1 MADNNSKLDKS
12 KLLTA
17 SKVCNRLDIS
27 SRTLDNWYKYM
38 LDDSIEKPAKMP
50 VLPMYIQESIR
61 GPRYWRPEDI
71 PQMKKF
77 KEWVP
82 HGRHG
87 VMGAVNERY
96 WAKEKR
102 TVDRTGSNVENVEN
116 SVETAE

>member
-12 KLLTA
+12 KLLTT
-17 SKVCNRLDIS
+17 SKVCNQLDIS

-38 LDDSIEKPAKMP
+38 LDDSIEKPSKMP
-50 VLPMYIQESIR
+50 VLPMYIQETVR
-61 GPRYWRPEDI
+61 GPRYWKQEDI

-77 KEWVP
+77 KAWVP

-87 VMGAVNERY
+87 VMGAVNEKY

-102 TVDRTGSNVENVEN
+102 TVDRTASNVETVEKD
-116 SVETAE
+116 VEIAE